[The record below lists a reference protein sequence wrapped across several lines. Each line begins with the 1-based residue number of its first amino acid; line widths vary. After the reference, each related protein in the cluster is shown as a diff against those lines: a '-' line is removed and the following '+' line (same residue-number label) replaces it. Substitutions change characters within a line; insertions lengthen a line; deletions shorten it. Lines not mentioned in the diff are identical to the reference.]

1 VKFRFKISSYLVKTN
16 RGYSTLSPSLD
27 PHWFTGFADAEGC
40 FKVTVRR
47 QKGFTGWGVSA
58 DFSLNLHAKDLPLLY
73 KIQSFLGGVGRIHVS
88 SGGKTVSFTVSKID
102 DLIYVIIPHFK
113 KYPLQSG
120 KSIDFQLWNQCV
132 EMLVN
137 KQHLNLLGLNKII
150 GLKSALNVGLSEDLK
165 LEFNNVIPMERPA
178 YVADSI
184 SLNPNWVS
192 GFTEGDGSF
201 HVSISPKTDYV
212 RRMYSIC
219 LNKRDLPLII
229 KIQEYFGGIG
239 NISHYAKNNAVQ
251 FTVADLKSINERIIP
266 QFDTYVFCGNKLTN
280 YLIWR
285 EILMLVNSK
294 AHLTTEGLKTIE
306 GLKSNLNQW

>member
-1 VKFRFKISSYLVKTN
+1 
-16 RGYSTLSPSLD
+16 
-27 PHWFTGFADAEGC
+27 
-40 FKVTVRR
+40 
-47 QKGFTGWGVSA
+47 
-58 DFSLNLHAKDLPLLY
+58 
-73 KIQSFLGGVGRIHVS
+73 
-88 SGGKTVSFTVSKID
+88 
-102 DLIYVIIPHFK
+102 
-113 KYPLQSG
+113 
-120 KSIDFQLWNQCV
+120 
-132 EMLVN
+132 MLAN

-165 LEFNNVIPMERPA
+165 LEFKNVIPMERPA
-178 YVADSI
+178 YTVDSI

-201 HVSISPKTDYV
+201 HVSISPKTNYV
-212 RRMYSIC
+212 RRMYSIS

-239 NISHYAKNNAVQ
+239 NISHYTKNNAVQ